1 MEQTTPPIVVLG
13 FILGMKHSLDVDHLA
28 AVTTM
33 LPGRR
38 GRWEAAGVGAWW
50 GFGHAATLLAVGGA
64 IIAFDLRFPPAVSLL
79 LEFGVGVML
88 IVLGLRLLIRLRKGW
103 TVHLHA
109 HSHGKRLHI
118 HPHVHREDARHD
130 PAAPPARSPGPMAAR
145 TPAPG
150 SIPPQAAGTMA
161 TPASAPGH
169 HPGYPARP
177 GTPGGSFIVGMVH
190 GLAGSAGLTLILLPV
205 IPTRLMGILYLALFG
220 AGSVLGMTLATFL
233 VSIPLGRLAPGGKA
247 GFAVSITAGCLS
259 LIAGAALMM
268 ATGGELLSP

>member
-1 MEQTTPPIVVLG
+1 MEQTTLPIIVLG

-28 AVTTM
+28 AVTAM
-33 LPGRR
+33 IPGER
-38 GRWEAAGVGAWW
+38 GRWQAAGVGAWW

-88 IVLGLRLLIRLRKGW
+88 IVLGVRLLIRLRKGW

-109 HSHGKRLHI
+109 HSHGERLHI

-130 PAAPPARSPGPMAAR
+130 PAAPSTRAPAPMATQTPARASI
-145 TPAPG
+145 TP
-150 SIPPQAAGTMA
+150 
-161 TPASAPGH
+161 PASAPGH
-169 HPGYPARP
+169 HRSHPARP
-177 GTPGGSFIVGMVH
+177 GNPGGSFLVGMVH
-190 GLAGSAGLTLILLPV
+190 GLAGSAGLTLILLPM

-220 AGSVLGMTLATFL
+220 AGSVLGMTLASFL
-233 VSIPLGRLAPGGKA
+233 VSIPLTRLAPGGKA
-247 GFAVSITAGCLS
+247 GLAVSVAAGCIS